1 MSLREEIKQTR
12 PFSSRLEEAI
22 LNIVRTASELTYTAG
37 EALKPHGLTTTQ
49 YNVLRILR
57 GAGTEGL
64 PCGAIAERML
74 TRDSDIT
81 RLLDRMTTCGMVE
94 RGRLESDRRVVT
106 VRLTQKGIE
115 LLNQLDPV
123 VRQLHQDL
131 LGHLDEATV
140 SALITGLE
148 QARSRA
154 GNS

>member
-1 MSLREEIKQTR
+1 MSLRDEIKQTR
-12 PFSSRLEEAI
+12 PFTSRLEEA
-22 LNIVRTASELTYTAG
+22 LLGIVRTASELIYTAN
-37 EALKPHGLTTTQ
+37 EVLKPYGLTTTQ

-57 GAGTEGL
+57 GAGSEGL

-81 RLLDRMTTCGMVE
+81 RLLDRLTTMGLVE
-94 RGRLESDRRVVT
+94 RGRLERDRRVVT
-106 VRLTQKGIE
+106 VRLTETGRE
-115 LLNQLDPV
+115 LLTRLDPV

-140 SALITGLE
+140 AALITGLE

-154 GNS
+154 GNA